1 MSEDLPIKN
10 IFTGPGRLFDQ
21 LRIKSLQEDLLF
33 FFTVV
38 LAVSILSTLRT
49 LLMYPVH
56 EPTAPYLIGGML
68 FGAFGPLQSMIT
80 WAVILLSVSLIEHFF
95 LLFVDEHQ
103 GFERTMKSAI
113 YALFPTVL
121 FWWAAVI
128 LKIPYAGLLLLLCFT
143 LITYSGIRKFH
154 EKSKDRAAFVS
165 LATSAVLLILFSRWI
180 SVPGF
185 GLWL

>member
-1 MSEDLPIKN
+1 MSGDLPIKN
-10 IFTGPGRLFDQ
+10 FFTRPGCLFDQ

-38 LAVSILSTLRT
+38 LAASILSTLGT
-49 LLMYPVH
+49 FLLYPDH
-56 EPTAPYLIGGML
+56 EPAGLHLIGGMV
-68 FGAFGPLQSMIT
+68 FGAFGPLQSLIT
-80 WAVILLSVSLIEHFF
+80 WVVILLSVSLVEHFF

-113 YALFPTVL
+113 YALLPTVL
-121 FWWAAVI
+121 FWWTAVI
-128 LKIPYAGLLLLLCFT
+128 LKVPYAGLLLLLCFT
-143 LITYSGIRKFH
+143 LITYFGVRKFH

-185 GLWL
+185 GL